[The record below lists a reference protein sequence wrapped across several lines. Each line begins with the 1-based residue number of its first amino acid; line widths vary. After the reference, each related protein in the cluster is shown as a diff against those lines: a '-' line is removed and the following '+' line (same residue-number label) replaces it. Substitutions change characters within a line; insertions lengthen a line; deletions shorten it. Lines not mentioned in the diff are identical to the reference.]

1 MSDDYLLVL
10 ERATTMKNTNKSPIT
25 ACILFILAYF
35 IALPLLS
42 AADQAATYTAK
53 PGPYQVDTASY
64 GWHDAARNRDVPV
77 KIYFPHTGDGPFPL
91 IVFSHGLG
99 GTREG
104 YEYLGRHW
112 ASCGYVSV
120 HLQHHG
126 SDAAVW
132 QNAHPMESLRQ
143 AIKDPANAVNR
154 ARDVTFAIDK
164 MEIVN
169 REPGVLKGRID
180 LQHIGMAGHSF
191 GAWTTLAVAGETFFG
206 PLGGETSL
214 ADPRVK
220 AALPMSAPVQ
230 AKDKDRLDQIYAKI
244 KIPCLHMTG
253 TLDDSPLGET
263 AAKDRRLPFDHIN
276 AADQYLITFNGADHM
291 TFATLRAS
299 PELKKKDA
307 LFHDLICISSTAF
320 WDAYLK
326 NDAAAKK
333 WLSDGGFK
341 TALDQEGTFEKKEKP

>member
-1 MSDDYLLVL
+1 MKKNIAAVDINVFLLIFAFFIVPSVL
-10 ERATTMKNTNKSPIT
+10 
-25 ACILFILAYF
+25 F
-35 IALPLLS
+35 
-42 AADQAATYTAK
+42 AADSAVTYTAM

-64 GWHDAARNRDVPV
+64 DWNDPARDRDVPV
-77 KIYFPHTGDGPFPL
+77 KIYFPHSGDGPFPL
-91 IVFSHGLG
+91 IIFSHGLG
-99 GTREG
+99 GSREG

-112 ASCGYVSV
+112 ASYGYVSV

-132 QNAHPMESLRQ
+132 QNTQPMESMRQ

-154 ARDVTFAIDK
+154 ARDVSFAIDK
-164 MEIVN
+164 MENMN
-169 REPGVLKGRID
+169 RESGALKGRID
-180 LQHIGMAGHSF
+180 LRHVGMAGHSF
-191 GAWTTLAVAGETFFG
+191 GAWTTLAIAGEVFFG

-220 AALPMSAPVQ
+220 AAVAMSAPVPT
-230 AKDKDRLDQIYAKI
+230 KDKDRLDKIYAKI

-276 AADQYLITFNGADHM
+276 AADQYLIIFNSAVHM
-291 TFATLRAS
+291 TFAALRAS
-299 PELKKKDA
+299 PELQKKDA

-333 WLSDGGFK
+333 WLSDGGLK
-341 TALDQEGTFEKKEKP
+341 TVLGQDGIFEKKEKP